1 MNQIWP
7 KPVAQSLPDQVA
19 ELIVQ
24 RIATG
29 ELSAGHRLPSQ
40 RRLAQSMGVGLAV
53 VREAVKRLEALSI
66 LGATHGS
73 GTVVRPFRWMPLL
86 YDPSL
91 FLLAVKRIGIRDL
104 WETRRLLEGQ
114 IVRLA
119 AERATEENLKEIRAV
134 LERAIPLPLDYSVS
148 QVLNREFHIAVARA
162 SQNAVLID
170 LLTPLLD
177 VRIDGIDHHFTE
189 DMSRRTWAAHE
200 AIHAAIA
207 ARDVAAAEQAM
218 REHFTVGPIAVEAE
232 ATEATGSRSRP
243 KPKTSSGDP
252 SGRRAPARME
262 AANASLRYDHW

>member
-1 MNQIWP
+1 MNEVWP

-29 ELSAGHRLPSQ
+29 QLATGHKLPSQ
-40 RRLAQSMGVGLAV
+40 RQLAAQMGVGLAV
-53 VREAVKRLEALSI
+53 VREAVKRLEALNI
-66 LGATHGS
+66 VGATHGS

-119 AERATEENLKEIRAV
+119 AERATDDNLREIRAV
-134 LERAIPLPLDYSVS
+134 LDRASPLPLDYEAHL
-148 QVLNREFHIAVARA
+148 QLNLEFHVAVANG

-170 LLTPLLD
+170 LLRPLLD
-177 VRIDGIDHHFTE
+177 VRVKGVEHRFTA
-189 DMSRRTWAAHE
+189 DTCQRSWAIHE
-200 AIHAAIA
+200 AIYQTIA
-207 ARDVAAAEQAM
+207 KRNIGAAEAAM
-218 REHFTVGPIAVEAE
+218 REHFTIGPIAIEIDDDAPI
-232 ATEATGSRSRP
+232 AASKKRTTRRKTKPSR
-243 KPKTSSGDP
+243 K
-252 SGRRAPARME
+252 
-262 AANASLRYDHW
+262 

>member
-40 RRLAQSMGVGLAV
+40 RSLAQSMGVGLAV

-66 LGATHGS
+66 LDATHGS

-114 IVRLA
+114 IARLA
-119 AERATEENLKEIRAV
+119 AERATAENLKEIRAV
-134 LERAIPLPLDYSVS
+134 LERAIPLPLDYAVS

-177 VRIDGIDHHFTE
+177 VRIDGIDHYFTE
-189 DMSRRTWAAHE
+189 DMSARTWAAHE

-207 ARDVAAAEQAM
+207 ARDIAAAEQAM

-243 KPKTSSGDP
+243 KRKPP
-252 SGRRAPARME
+252 GRPRRSPR
-262 AANASLRYDHW
+262 SR

>member
-73 GTVVRPFRWMPLL
+73 GTVVRSFRWMPLL

-114 IVRLA
+114 IARLA
-119 AERATEENLKEIRAV
+119 AERATAENLKEIRAV
-134 LERAIPLPLDYSVS
+134 LDRAIPLPLDYPIS
-148 QVLNREFHIAVARA
+148 QVLNREFHIAVAKA
-162 SQNAVLID
+162 SQNAVLTD

-177 VRIDGIDHHFTE
+177 VRIDGIDHYFTE

-207 ARDVAAAEQAM
+207 ARDIATAEQAM

-232 ATEATGSRSRP
+232 ATEATGSRSLP
-243 KPKTSSGDP
+243 KRKR
-252 SGRRAPARME
+252 SGRPRRSPH
-262 AANASLRYDHW
+262 SS

>member
-114 IVRLA
+114 IARLA
-119 AERATEENLKEIRAV
+119 AERATAENLKEIRAV
-134 LERAIPLPLDYSVS
+134 LERAIPLPLDYCGEPGAQPGIPYRGCAS
-148 QVLNREFHIAVARA
+148 IAECRPDRPPDAAARCPYRWHR
-162 SQNAVLID
+162 
-170 LLTPLLD
+170 PLL
-177 VRIDGIDHHFTE
+177 H
-189 DMSRRTWAAHE
+189 RRHEPAHMGG
-200 AIHAAIA
+200 A
-207 ARDVAAAEQAM
+207 
-218 REHFTVGPIAVEAE
+218 
-232 ATEATGSRSRP
+232 
-243 KPKTSSGDP
+243 
-252 SGRRAPARME
+252 
-262 AANASLRYDHW
+262 

>member
-40 RRLAQSMGVGLAV
+40 RQLAQSMGVGLAV

-104 WETRRLLEGQ
+104 WETRRILEGQ
-114 IVRLA
+114 IARLA
-119 AERATEENLKEIRAV
+119 AERATQENLNEIRAV
-134 LERAIPLPLDYSVS
+134 LDRAIPLPLDYAVS

-162 SQNAVLID
+162 
-170 LLTPLLD
+170 
-177 VRIDGIDHHFTE
+177 
-189 DMSRRTWAAHE
+189 
-200 AIHAAIA
+200 
-207 ARDVAAAEQAM
+207 
-218 REHFTVGPIAVEAE
+218 
-232 ATEATGSRSRP
+232 
-243 KPKTSSGDP
+243 
-252 SGRRAPARME
+252 
-262 AANASLRYDHW
+262 

>member
-29 ELSAGHRLPSQ
+29 ELATGHKLPSQ
-40 RRLAQSMGVGLAV
+40 RQLAQSMGVGLAV
-53 VREAVKRLEALSI
+53 VREAVKRLEALNI

-104 WETRRLLEGQ
+104 WETRRLLEVQ
-114 IVRLA
+114 IACLS
-119 AERATEENLKEIRAV
+119 AERATDENLKEIRAV
-134 LERAIPLPLDYSVS
+134 LDRAMPPPLDYGVNL
-148 QVLNREFHIAVARA
+148 QLNREFHIAVAKG
-162 SQNAVLID
+162 SQNAVLVD

-177 VRIDGIDHHFTE
+177 VRVKGVDHLFTA
-189 DMSRRTWAAHE
+189 DVSRRTWAAHE
-200 AIHAAIA
+200 AIYRVIA
-207 ARDVAAAEQAM
+207 KHDVAAAEAAM
-218 REHFTVGPIAVEAE
+218 REHFTIGPIAIDDAPSDGPLL
-232 ATEATGSRSRP
+232 AGSRKRTPRSKPRPSR
-243 KPKTSSGDP
+243 
-252 SGRRAPARME
+252 RRR
-262 AANASLRYDHW
+262 